1 MSDVA
6 ATCEITTSMKAATY
20 QAHAPDVV
28 FLQVVRDPANTDVW
42 DEVASPFEVVKQIN
56 R

>member
-1 MSDVA
+1 MADIDS
-6 ATCEITTSMKAATY
+6 TCEIDVSLQSAQTSDGNRWVY
-20 QAHAPDVV
+20 
-28 FLQVVRDPANTDVW
+28 LQVVRDPANTDVW